1 MTVHDRELPIT
12 ATNSLSWLYLGRAAG
27 TTTATST
34 TTTTTRLDYTTL
46 DYAPQLQPQ
55 LQLQLQLRY
64 TIDR

>member
-1 MTVHDRELPIT
+1 MTVHDRELLIT
-12 ATNSLSWLYLGRAAG
+12 ATNRLSWLYLGRAAG
-27 TTTATST
+27 TTTATS
-34 TTTTTRLDYTTL
+34 TTTTRLDYTTL